1 MDELTI
7 YPDDMTTYEAPR
19 VVASFEASEI
29 LAQAETGSVVII
41 VS

>member
-1 MDELTI
+1 MDVLTI
-7 YPDDMTTYEAPR
+7 SPDDMTPYETQECWRALR
-19 VVASFEASEI
+19 AGDI